1 MNKIAVGMICDS
13 YSYSSGI
20 LKKIKSISQLYFDSV
35 QYYYNCIGFRVVD
48 LDTLEIEDYSVK
60 EALEL
65 AGGVRGINP
74 FDERDFVNGKLPLCR
89 YGYTERY
96 MAENFIDSNGQ
107 FDPPS
112 VIGDLPVI
120 LSERPS
126 LSLISRYK
134 KNKEINKQIVDIGN
148 RIPICNVYV
157 DIIKKGIKIELHRNF
172 VYSCGCFRRIRSY
185 HSDLNY
191 GVILVE
197 DAELSGLY
205 DKFGCDA
212 VAGFGDNLVVNFNR
226 KGLLSD
232 MIIPNTFKKVI
243 LDGSNLSEYSA
254 NKGKS
259 YSVVIPPNTFKK
271 VILDGSN
278 LSEYSAN
285 KGKSYSVVIPPSV
298 NNIVIKN
305 KSLYENVYGKV
316 VYSDKSTLENIKL
329 TLHIPSKHKD
339 LIYEIY
345 RQLSDNI
352 IGSSLKIIR
361 SKFTEDGYKDIVN
374 FILDECKVEIEL
386 Y

>member
-1 MNKIAVGMICDS
+1 MSRIAVGMICDS
-13 YSYSSGI
+13 YSHSTSF
-20 LKKIKSISQLYFDSV
+20 LKKIKSISQIYFDSV
-35 QYYYNCIGFRVVD
+35 QYYYNCIGFRVVN
-48 LDTLEIEDYSVK
+48 LDTLEIEDYSIK

-65 AGGVRGINP
+65 AGFVRGIHP
-74 FDERDFVNGKLPLCR
+74 FDERDLVNGKLPLCQF
-89 YGYTERY
+89 GYTERY
-96 MAENFIDSNGQ
+96 IAENFIDSNGDL
-107 FDPPS
+107 DPS
-112 VIGDLPVI
+112 RGLKSFPVI

-126 LSLISRYK
+126 LSLVSRYK
-134 KNKEINKQIVDIGN
+134 KNKEINSQIVVISD
-148 RIPICNVYV
+148 RITLCTVYV

-172 VYSCGCFRRIRSY
+172 VYSCGYFRRISTY
-185 HSDLNY
+185 NSDLNY
-191 GVILVE
+191 GSILVE
-197 DAELSGLY
+197 DAELSSLY

-212 VAGFGDNLVVNFNR
+212 VAGFGDKLVVNLNR
-226 KGLLSD
+226 KGLLND
-232 MIIPNTFKKVI
+232 TIIPNTFKKVV
-243 LDGSNLSEYSA
+243 LDGSNLSEYS
-254 NKGKS
+254 
-259 YSVVIPPNTFKK
+259 P
-271 VILDGSN
+271 
-278 LSEYSAN
+278 N

-298 NNIVIKN
+298 NDIVIKN

-329 TLHIPSKHKD
+329 TLHIPSKRKD

>member
-13 YSYSSGI
+13 YEHKSSI
-20 LKKIKSISQLYFDSV
+20 LRKIKSINQLYFDSV

-48 LDTLEIEDYSVK
+48 LDTLEIEDYSIK
-60 EALEL
+60 EAIGL
-65 AGGVRGINP
+65 AGEVRGINP
-74 FDERDFVNGKLPLCR
+74 FDERDIVNGKLPLCMF
-89 YGYTERY
+89 GYTERF
-96 MAENFIDSNGQ
+96 MTENFVDSNGQ

-112 VIGDLPVI
+112 VIGELPVI

-126 LSLISRYK
+126 FSLISRYK
-134 KNKEINKQIVDIGN
+134 KNKEINKQIVDIGA

-157 DIIKKGIKIELHRNF
+157 DIIKKGVKIELHRNF

-197 DAELSGLY
+197 DTELSGLY
-205 DKFGCDA
+205 NKFGCNA
-212 VAGFGDNLVVNFNR
+212 VVGFGDSLVVNFNR
-226 KGLLSD
+226 QDLLSD
-232 MIIPNTFKKVI
+232 TIIPNTFKKVI

-259 YSVVIPPNTFKK
+259 YSVVIPP
-271 VILDGSN
+271 
-278 LSEYSAN
+278 
-285 KGKSYSVVIPPSV
+285 SVD
-298 NNIVIKN
+298 NITIKN
-305 KSLYENVYGKV
+305 GSPYE
-316 VYSDKSTLENIKL
+316 DKSTLENIKL

>member
-1 MNKIAVGMICDS
+1 
-13 YSYSSGI
+13 
-20 LKKIKSISQLYFDSV
+20 
-35 QYYYNCIGFRVVD
+35 
-48 LDTLEIEDYSVK
+48 
-60 EALEL
+60 
-65 AGGVRGINP
+65 
-74 FDERDFVNGKLPLCR
+74 
-89 YGYTERY
+89 

-112 VIGDLPVI
+112 VIGELPVI

-197 DAELSGLY
+197 DAELFSLY
-205 DKFGCDA
+205 NKFGCNA
-212 VAGFGDNLVVNFNR
+212 VAGFGDKLVVNLNR
-226 KGLLSD
+226 KGLISD
-232 MIIPNTFKKVI
+232 TIIPNTFKKVV
-243 LDGSNLSEYSA
+243 LDGSDLSKYSP

-259 YSVVIPPNTFKK
+259 YSF
-271 VILDGSN
+271 
-278 LSEYSAN
+278 
-285 KGKSYSVVIPPSV
+285 VIPPSV
-298 NNIVIKN
+298 DDIIIIEN
-305 KSLYENVYGKV
+305 KSPYE
-316 VYSDKSTLENIKL
+316 DKSTLENIKL
-329 TLHIPSKHKD
+329 TLHISSKRKD

-345 RQLSDNI
+345 RQLSDTI
-352 IGSSLKIIR
+352 IASSLKIIR
-361 SKFTEDGYKDIVN
+361 SRLTEDGYKDIIN
-374 FILDECKVEIEL
+374 FILDECKVGIEL

>member
-13 YSYSSGI
+13 YSHNSGI
-20 LKKIKSISQLYFDSV
+20 LKKIKSISQIYFDSV

-65 AGGVRGINP
+65 AGFVRGINP
-74 FDERDFVNGKLPLCR
+74 FDERDLVNGKLPLCR
-89 YGYTERY
+89 FGYTERF

-112 VIGDLPVI
+112 VIGELPVI
-120 LSERPS
+120 LSEKPS
-126 LSLISRYK
+126 FSLISRYK
-134 KNKEINKQIVDIGN
+134 KNKEINKQIVDIGD
-148 RIPICNVYV
+148 RVPICNVYV
-157 DIIKKGIKIELHRNF
+157 DIIKKGVKIELHRNF

-197 DAELSGLY
+197 DTELSGLY
-205 DKFGCDA
+205 NKFGCNA
-212 VAGFGDNLVVNFNR
+212 VVGFGDTLVVNFNR
-226 KGLLSD
+226 QDLLSD
-232 MIIPNTFKKVI
+232 TIIPNTFKKV
-243 LDGSNLSEYSA
+243 
-254 NKGKS
+254 
-259 YSVVIPPNTFKK
+259 V
-271 VILDGSN
+271 LDGSN

-298 NNIVIKN
+298 DYITIKN
-305 KSLYENVYGKV
+305 GSPYE
-316 VYSDKSTLENIKL
+316 DKSTLENIKL
-329 TLHIPSKHKD
+329 TLHIPSKRKD

-345 RQLSDNI
+345 RQLSDAI
-352 IGSSLKIIR
+352 LGSNLKVIR
-361 SKFTEDGYKDIVN
+361 SRFTEDGYKDIVN
-374 FILDECKVEIEL
+374 FILDECKVGIEL

>member
-259 YSVVIPPNTFKK
+259 YSVVIPP
-271 VILDGSN
+271 
-278 LSEYSAN
+278 
-285 KGKSYSVVIPPSV
+285 SV

>member
-13 YSYSSGI
+13 YEHKSSI
-20 LKKIKSISQLYFDSV
+20 LKKIKSINQLYFDSI
-35 QYYYNCIGFRVVD
+35 QYYYNCVGFRVVD
-48 LDTLEIEDYSVK
+48 LDTLEIEDYSIK

-65 AGGVRGINP
+65 AGEVRGIHP
-74 FDERDFVNGKLPLCR
+74 FDERDIVNGKLPLCQF
-89 YGYTERY
+89 GYTERF

-112 VIGDLPVI
+112 VIGELPVI

-126 LSLISRYK
+126 FSLISRYK
-134 KNKEINKQIVDIGN
+134 KNKEINKQIVDIGD

-197 DAELSGLY
+197 DAELSSLY
-205 DKFGCDA
+205 DKFGCNA
-212 VAGFGDNLVVNFNR
+212 VVGFGDSLVVNFNR
-226 KGLLSD
+226 QDLLSD
-232 MIIPNTFKKVI
+232 TIIPNTFKKVV
-243 LDGSNLSEYSA
+243 LDGSNLSEYSP

-259 YSVVIPPNTFKK
+259 YSI
-271 VILDGSN
+271 
-278 LSEYSAN
+278 
-285 KGKSYSVVIPPSV
+285 VIPPSV
-298 NNIVIKN
+298 DNITIKN
-305 KSLYENVYGKV
+305 GSPYEVKG
-316 VYSDKSTLENIKL
+316 TLENIKL
-329 TLHIPSKHKD
+329 TLHISSKHRD

-345 RQLSDNI
+345 RQLSDTI
-352 IGSSLKIIR
+352 IASSLKVIR
-361 SKFTEDGYKDIVN
+361 SKFTEDGYKDIMN
-374 FILDECKVEIEL
+374 FILDECKVGIEL

>member
-13 YSYSSGI
+13 YEHKGII
-20 LKKIKSISQLYFDSV
+20 LKKIKSINQLYFDSV

-65 AGGVRGINP
+65 AGEVRGIHQ
-74 FDERDFVNGKLPLCR
+74 FDERDIVNGKLPLCQF
-89 YGYTERY
+89 GYTERF

-112 VIGDLPVI
+112 VIGELPVI

-197 DAELSGLY
+197 DIELSGLY
-205 DKFGCDA
+205 NKFGCNA
-212 VAGFGDNLVVNFNR
+212 VVGFGDTLVVNFNR
-226 KGLLSD
+226 QDLLSD
-232 MIIPNTFKKVI
+232 TIIPNTFKKVI

-259 YSVVIPPNTFKK
+259 YSVVIPP
-271 VILDGSN
+271 
-278 LSEYSAN
+278 
-285 KGKSYSVVIPPSV
+285 SVD
-298 NNIVIKN
+298 NIVIKN
-305 KSLYENVYGKV
+305 GSPYEV
-316 VYSDKSTLENIKL
+316 KSTLENIKL
-329 TLHIPSKHKD
+329 TLHISSKRKD

-345 RQLSDNI
+345 RQLSDAI
-352 IGSSLKIIR
+352 LGSSIKIIR
-361 SKFTEDGYKDIVN
+361 SKLTEDGYKDIVN
-374 FILDECKVEIEL
+374 FILDECKVGIEL

>member
-1 MNKIAVGMICDS
+1 MICDS
-13 YSYSSGI
+13 YEHKSSI

-65 AGGVRGINP
+65 AGEVRGIHP
-74 FDERDFVNGKLPLCR
+74 FDERDIVNGKLPLCQF
-89 YGYTERY
+89 GYTERF

-112 VIGDLPVI
+112 VIGELPVI

-126 LSLISRYK
+126 FSLISRYK

-148 RIPICNVYV
+148 RVPICNVYV
-157 DIIKKGIKIELHRNF
+157 DIIRKGIIVELHRNP
-172 VYSCGCFRRIRSY
+172 VYSCGRFEMISEY
-185 HSDLNY
+185 SSGFNY
-191 GVILVE
+191 SSILVE
-197 DAELSGLY
+197 DKELFGLY

-212 VAGFGDNLVVNFNR
+212 VAGFGDSLVVNFNR
-226 KGLLSD
+226 QDLLSD
-232 MIIPNTFKKVI
+232 TIIPNTFKKVV
-243 LDGSNLSEYSA
+243 LDGSNLSEYS
-254 NKGKS
+254 
-259 YSVVIPPNTFKK
+259 P
-271 VILDGSN
+271 
-278 LSEYSAN
+278 N

-298 NNIVIKN
+298 NDIVIKN

-329 TLHIPSKHKD
+329 TLHIPSKRKD

>member
-13 YSYSSGI
+13 YEHKSSI
-20 LKKIKSISQLYFDSV
+20 LKKIKSINQLYFDSI
-35 QYYYNCIGFRVVD
+35 QYYYNCVGFRVVD
-48 LDTLEIEDYSVK
+48 LDTLEIEDYSIK

-65 AGGVRGINP
+65 AGEVRGIHP
-74 FDERDFVNGKLPLCR
+74 FDERDIVNGKLPLCQF
-89 YGYTERY
+89 GYTERF

-112 VIGDLPVI
+112 VIGELPVI

-126 LSLISRYK
+126 FSLISRYK

-172 VYSCGCFRRIRSY
+172 VYSCGCFKRIRSY

-197 DAELSGLY
+197 DTELSGLY
-205 DKFGCDA
+205 NKFGCNA
-212 VAGFGDNLVVNFNR
+212 VVGFGDSLVVNFNR
-226 KGLLSD
+226 QDLLSD
-232 MIIPNTFKKVI
+232 TIIPNTFKKV
-243 LDGSNLSEYSA
+243 
-254 NKGKS
+254 
-259 YSVVIPPNTFKK
+259 V
-271 VILDGSN
+271 LDGSN

-298 NNIVIKN
+298 NDIVIKN
-305 KSLYENVYGKV
+305 KSLYENVYGKE

-329 TLHIPSKHKD
+329 TLHIPNKRKD

-374 FILDECKVEIEL
+374 FILDECKVGIEL

>member
-13 YSYSSGI
+13 YEHKSSI

-48 LDTLEIEDYSVK
+48 LDTLEIEDYSIK

-65 AGGVRGINP
+65 AGEVRGINP
-74 FDERDFVNGKLPLCR
+74 FDERDIVNGKLPLCMF
-89 YGYTERY
+89 GYTERF
-96 MAENFIDSNGQ
+96 MTENFVDSNGQ

-112 VIGDLPVI
+112 VIGELPVI

-197 DAELSGLY
+197 DIELSGLY
-205 DKFGCDA
+205 NKFGCNA
-212 VAGFGDNLVVNFNR
+212 VVGFGDSLVVNFNR
-226 KGLLSD
+226 QDLLSD
-232 MIIPNTFKKVI
+232 TIIPNTFKKVV
-243 LDGSNLSEYSA
+243 LDGSNLSEYSF

-259 YSVVIPPNTFKK
+259 YSI
-271 VILDGSN
+271 
-278 LSEYSAN
+278 
-285 KGKSYSVVIPPSV
+285 VIPPSV
-298 NNIVIKN
+298 DNIVIKN
-305 KSLYENVYGKV
+305 KSPYE
-316 VYSDKSTLENIKL
+316 DKSTLENIKL
-329 TLHIPSKHKD
+329 TLHIPSKRKD

-345 RQLSDNI
+345 GQLSGDI
-352 IGSSLKIIR
+352 IASSLKIIR
-361 SKFTEDGYKDIVN
+361 SKFTEDGYKDIIN
-374 FILDECKVEIEL
+374 FMLDECKVGIEL

>member
-13 YSYSSGI
+13 YSHNSGI
-20 LKKIKSISQLYFDSV
+20 LKKIKSISQIYFDSV

-48 LDTLEIEDYSVK
+48 LDTLEIEDYSIK

-65 AGGVRGINP
+65 AGEVRGINP
-74 FDERDFVNGKLPLCR
+74 FDERDLVNGKLPLCR
-89 YGYTERY
+89 FGYTERF

-112 VIGDLPVI
+112 VIGELPVI
-120 LSERPS
+120 PS
-126 LSLISRYK
+126 KRASYSLISRYK

-148 RIPICNVYV
+148 RIPICNIYV

-197 DAELSGLY
+197 DIGLSGLY
-205 DKFGCDA
+205 NKFGCNA
-212 VAGFGDNLVVNFNR
+212 VVGFGDSLVVNFNR
-226 KGLLSD
+226 QDLLSD
-232 MIIPNTFKKVI
+232 TIIPNTFKKVV
-243 LDGSNLSEYSA
+243 LDGSNLSEYSP

-259 YSVVIPPNTFKK
+259 YSI
-271 VILDGSN
+271 
-278 LSEYSAN
+278 
-285 KGKSYSVVIPPSV
+285 VIPPSV
-298 NNIVIKN
+298 DYITIKN
-305 KSLYENVYGKV
+305 GSPYE
-316 VYSDKSTLENIKL
+316 DKSTLENIKL
-329 TLHIPSKHKD
+329 TLHISSKCKD

-345 RQLSDNI
+345 RQLSDAI
-352 IGSSLKIIR
+352 LGSSIKIIR
-361 SKFTEDGYKDIVN
+361 SKLTEDGYKDIVN
-374 FILDECKVEIEL
+374 FILDECKVGIEL

>member
-13 YSYSSGI
+13 YSHSSSI
-20 LKKIKSISQLYFDSV
+20 LKKIKSINQLYFDSV

-65 AGGVRGINP
+65 AGFVRGINP
-74 FDERDFVNGKLPLCR
+74 FDERDLVDGKLPLCQF
-89 YGYTERY
+89 GYTERF

-112 VIGDLPVI
+112 VIGELPVI

-185 HSDLNY
+185 HSDLNC

-197 DAELSGLY
+197 DIELSGLY
-205 DKFGCDA
+205 NKFGCNA
-212 VAGFGDNLVVNFNR
+212 VVGFGDSLVVNFNR
-226 KGLLSD
+226 QDLLSD
-232 MIIPNTFKKVI
+232 TIIQNTFKKVV
-243 LDGSNLSEYSA
+243 LDGSNLSEYS
-254 NKGKS
+254 
-259 YSVVIPPNTFKK
+259 T
-271 VILDGSN
+271 
-278 LSEYSAN
+278 N

-298 NNIVIKN
+298 NDIVIKN

-329 TLHIPSKHKD
+329 TLHIPNKRKD
-339 LIYEIY
+339 LIYKIY
-345 RQLSDNI
+345 GQLSGDI
-352 IGSSLKIIR
+352 ICSGLKIIR
-361 SKFTEDGYKDIVN
+361 SRLAEDGYKDIVN
-374 FILDECKVEIEL
+374 FIIDECKVGIEL

>member
-13 YSYSSGI
+13 YSYSSNI
-20 LKKIKSISQLYFDSV
+20 LKKIKSISQIYFDSV

-65 AGGVRGINP
+65 AGEVRGIHP
-74 FDERDFVNGKLPLCR
+74 FDERDLVNGKLPLCR

-112 VIGDLPVI
+112 VIGELPVI

-126 LSLISRYK
+126 FSLISRYK
-134 KNKEINKQIVDIGN
+134 KNKEINKQIVDIGE

-157 DIIKKGIKIELHRNF
+157 DIIKKGIRIELHRNF
-172 VYSCGCFRRIRSY
+172 VYSCGCLRRIRSY

-197 DAELSGLY
+197 DAELSSLY
-205 DKFGCDA
+205 VKFGCNA
-212 VAGFGDNLVVNFNR
+212 VVGFGDSLVVNFNR
-226 KGLLSD
+226 QDLLSD
-232 MIIPNTFKKVI
+232 TIIPNTFKKVV
-243 LDGSNLSEYSA
+243 LDGSDLSEYSA

-259 YSVVIPPNTFKK
+259 YNI
-271 VILDGSN
+271 
-278 LSEYSAN
+278 
-285 KGKSYSVVIPPSV
+285 VIPPSV
-298 NNIVIKN
+298 DNIVIKN
-305 KSLYENVYGKV
+305 KSLYENIYGKV
-316 VYSDKSTLENIKL
+316 VYSDGSTLENIKL
-329 TLHIPSKHKD
+329 TLHIPIKRKD
-339 LIYEIY
+339 LVYEIY
-345 RQLSDNI
+345 RQLSDTI
-352 IGSSLKIIR
+352 LGSSIKIIR
-361 SKFTEDGYKDIVN
+361 SKLTEDGYKDIIN
-374 FILDECKVEIEL
+374 FILDECKVAIEL

>member
-13 YSYSSGI
+13 YEHKSSI

-48 LDTLEIEDYSVK
+48 LDTLEIEDYSIR
-60 EALEL
+60 EAIGL
-65 AGGVRGINP
+65 AGEVKGINP
-74 FDERDFVNGKLPLCR
+74 FDESDLVNGKLPLCR

-112 VIGDLPVI
+112 VIGELPVI

-126 LSLISRYK
+126 FSLISRYK
-134 KNKEINKQIVDIGN
+134 KNKEINKQIVDIGE
-148 RIPICNVYV
+148 RIPICNIYV
-157 DIIKKGIKIELHRNF
+157 DIIKKGIRIELHRNF
-172 VYSCGCFRRIRSY
+172 VYSCGCSRRIRSY

-197 DAELSGLY
+197 DIELSGLY
-205 DKFGCDA
+205 NKFGCNA
-212 VAGFGDNLVVNFNR
+212 VVGFGDSLVVNFNR
-226 KGLLSD
+226 QDLISD
-232 MIIPNTFKKVI
+232 TIIPNTFKKVA
-243 LDGSNLSEYSA
+243 LDGSDLSEYSA

-259 YSVVIPPNTFKK
+259 YNIVIP
-271 VILDGSN
+271 
-278 LSEYSAN
+278 LS
-285 KGKSYSVVIPPSV
+285 VD
-298 NNIVIKN
+298 NIVIKN
-305 KSLYENVYGKV
+305 KSLYENIYGKV
-316 VYSDKSTLENIKL
+316 VYSDGSTLENIKL
-329 TLHIPSKHKD
+329 TLHIPSKRKD

-345 RQLSDNI
+345 SQLSNDI
-352 IGSSLKIIR
+352 IGSSLKVIR

-374 FILDECKVEIEL
+374 FIVDECKVGIEL

>member
-13 YSYSSGI
+13 YEHKSSI
-20 LKKIKSISQLYFDSV
+20 LKKIKSINQLYFDSV

-65 AGGVRGINP
+65 AGFVRGINP
-74 FDERDFVNGKLPLCR
+74 FDERDLVDGKLPLCQF
-89 YGYTERY
+89 GYTERF

-112 VIGDLPVI
+112 VIGELPVI

-197 DAELSGLY
+197 DTELSGLY
-205 DKFGCDA
+205 NKFGCNA
-212 VAGFGDNLVVNFNR
+212 VVGFGDSLVVNFNR
-226 KGLLSD
+226 QDLLSD
-232 MIIPNTFKKVI
+232 TIIPNTFKKVV
-243 LDGSNLSEYSA
+243 LDGSNLSEYS
-254 NKGKS
+254 
-259 YSVVIPPNTFKK
+259 T
-271 VILDGSN
+271 
-278 LSEYSAN
+278 N

-298 NNIVIKN
+298 DYITIKN
-305 KSLYENVYGKV
+305 GSPYE
-316 VYSDKSTLENIKL
+316 DKSTLENIKL

-345 RQLSDNI
+345 RELSNAI
-352 IGSSLKIIR
+352 IASNLKIIR
-361 SKFTEDGYKDIVN
+361 SKFTEDGYKDMIN
-374 FILDECKVEIEL
+374 FILDECKVGIEL